1 MQCGKIELFYFLQC
15 YNSVLQCGKIELF
28 YFLQCYNSVLQ
39 QCYNSVLQPHM
50 VSQQICGR
58 LNEPLPSRELE
69 IGTELRVW
77 QIADIVNF
85 AKNKFAISHFN

>member
-1 MQCGKIELFYFLQC
+1 M
-15 YNSVLQCGKIELF
+15 
-28 YFLQCYNSVLQ
+28 LQ
-39 QCYNSVLQPHM
+39 QCAATALQPHM
-50 VSQQICGR
+50 DSQQICGR

-77 QIADIVNF
+77 QIADIANF

>member
-1 MQCGKIELFYFLQC
+1 MD
-15 YNSVLQCGKIELF
+15 
-28 YFLQCYNSVLQ
+28 
-39 QCYNSVLQPHM
+39 
-50 VSQQICGR
+50 SQQICGR

>member
-1 MQCGKIELFYFLQC
+1 
-15 YNSVLQCGKIELF
+15 
-28 YFLQCYNSVLQ
+28 
-39 QCYNSVLQPHM
+39 M